1 MTVPASRPIEEIT
14 SPHNPLVSL
23 VRSLAQRKYR
33 EETGLFAVEG
43 LAFASKAM
51 KCGLKARHVLLNAE
65 HCHDDALRAIIDKA
79 RSGGAQIAAVPKSL
93 LSRITGK
100 DNPQKLV
107 LAAEQRWATA
117 LPAEVHEG
125 DVVLAL
131 DRVRDPRNLGAIIR
145 TAEAAGVRTLVLIG
159 SCCDPWSPEA
169 VRASAGSL
177 FSLPVMKAAN
187 GSFRELTSCWT
198 GDVIG
203 TDVAAAA
210 DFRHPRRGPVL
221 LVMGNESDGLSEE
234 LALACTRL
242 VHIPMMPGVSSL
254 NLAAAAALMLY
265 ELRLPLIG
273 P

>member
-1 MTVPASRPIEEIT
+1 MIEEIT
-14 SPHNPLVSL
+14 SPHNPLIRL

-33 EETGLFAVEG
+33 EETGLFVAEGVE
-43 LAFASKAM
+43 FAAKAM
-51 KCGLKARHVLLNAE
+51 ACGFNARHVLLDTN
-65 HCHDDALRAIIDKA
+65 HDRDDVLQEAIHKA

-100 DNPQKLV
+100 DSPQKLMLV
-107 LAAEQRWATA
+107 AEQHWATA
-117 LPAEVHEG
+117 LPARVHEG

-131 DRVRDPRNLGAIIR
+131 DRVRDPRNLGAIVR
-145 TAEAAGVRTLVLIG
+145 TAEAAGVRMLVLVG

-177 FSLPVMKAAN
+177 FALPVMKVAN
-187 GSFRELTSCWT
+187 ESFLELTSGWT

-203 TDVAAAA
+203 TDAAAAA

-221 LVMGNESDGLSEE
+221 LVMGNESDGLSDE

-265 ELRLPLIG
+265 ELRLPSIG